1 MHHPGVPALSRRQIV
16 RKTFAAAALAASFSL
31 LSLPAQ
37 SADNGIYLGASVGQS
52 SVEFDDNIGGQN
64 LNFDASATGFKAI
77 AGWRFI
83 DWLAVE
89 ANYVDLG
96 SGDDNGIETDA
107 NGVSLSAVGFVPVGP
122 VDLFARVGAV
132 NWNADF
138 DAPNLGVSESDDG
151 TDLTYGVGAQFR
163 VWSLSI
169 RGEYE
174 VFDISDADT
183 VDMFSIGVTWTFL

>member
-1 MHHPGVPALSRRQIV
+1 M
-16 RKTFAAAALAASFSL
+16 RKTIIAAALAASFSL
-31 LSLPAQ
+31 LSLPAL

-52 SVEFDDNIGGQN
+52 SVQFDDNIGGQN

-77 AGWRFI
+77 AGWRFL
-83 DWLAVE
+83 DWVAVE

-96 SGDDNGIETDA
+96 SGDDNVLGEKIETDI
-107 NGVSLSAVGFVPVGP
+107 NGVSLAAVGFVPLGP

-132 NWNADF
+132 NWNADL
-138 DAPNLGVSESDDG
+138 DAPNLGVSASDDG

-174 VFDISDADT
+174 IFDIDGPDD

>member
-1 MHHPGVPALSRRQIV
+1 M
-16 RKTFAAAALAASFSL
+16 RKTLAAAALAASFSL
-31 LSLPAQ
+31 LSLPAF

-96 SGDDNGIETDA
+96 SGDDNGIETDV
-107 NGVSLSAVGFVPVGP
+107 NGVSLSAVGFLPVGP
-122 VDLFARVGAV
+122 VDLFARAGIIDWSGDVKSQTFG
-132 NWNADF
+132 N
-138 DAPNLGVSESDDG
+138 GSDDG

-174 VFDISDADT
+174 IFDIDGPDDL
-183 VDMFSIGVTWTFL
+183 DMISVGVTWTFL

>member
-1 MHHPGVPALSRRQIV
+1 M
-16 RKTFAAAALAASFSL
+16 RKTIVAAALAASFSL
-31 LSLPAQ
+31 LSLPAL

-52 SVEFDDNIGGQN
+52 SVEFDDNIGGQS

-96 SGDDNGIETDA
+96 SGDDNGIESDV

-132 NWNADF
+132 NWNADLK
-138 DAPNLGVSESDDG
+138 APGLGVSASDDG

-174 VFDISDADT
+174 IFDISDADT

>member
-1 MHHPGVPALSRRQIV
+1 V
-16 RKTFAAAALAASFSL
+16 RKTIVAAALAASCSL
-31 LSLPAQ
+31 LSLPALA
-37 SADNGIYLGASVGQS
+37 ADNGIYLGASVGQS
-52 SVEFDDNIGGQN
+52 SVQFDDTIGGESF
-64 LNFDASATGFKAI
+64 NFDASATGFKAI

-96 SGDDNGIETDA
+96 SGDDTIDGERLETDI
-107 NGVSLSAVGFVPVGP
+107 NGVSLAAVGFVPIGP
-122 VDLFARVGAV
+122 VDLFAKVGAI
-132 NWNADF
+132 NWNADLQTDSF
-138 DAPNLGVSESDDG
+138 GSLSDDG
-151 TDLTYGVGAQFR
+151 TDLTYGLGAQFR

-174 VFDISDADT
+174 IFDIDGPDD

>member
-1 MHHPGVPALSRRQIV
+1 M
-16 RKTFAAAALAASFSL
+16 RKTIVAAALAASFSL
-31 LSLPAQ
+31 LSLPAL

-52 SVEFDDNIGGQN
+52 GVQYDDNIDGQN
-64 LNFDASATGFKAI
+64 LNFDASARGFKAI

-96 SGDDNGIETDA
+96 SGDDNVQGERIESDV
-107 NGVSLSAVGFVPVGP
+107 NGVSLSAVGFVPLGP
-122 VDLFARVGAV
+122 VDLFARVGAI
-132 NWNADF
+132 NWNADLT
-138 DAPNLGVSESDDG
+138 APGLGVSASDDG

-174 VFDISDADT
+174 IFDISDADT